1 MTGLLIVD
9 KPQGMTS
16 QTVINK
22 LRRIFDQK
30 TIGHGGTLDPMA
42 TGVLPV
48 FLGRGTKAA
57 QYVTDGDKT
66 YVARFRFGLSTDTQ
80 DITGTTLQES
90 TDYPTLEAIDAVLP
104 RFRGEILQLP
114 PMYSAVQVDGVRLY
128 KLAREG
134 REIEREARPIVIHE
148 LSHAVVPEFG
158 PRAEYEWDF
167 RVTCSKGTFIRTLCA
182 DIGDALGCG
191 ACLSALRRVHTGQ
204 FSIEEAYTLEK
215 LEELKSL
222 GELASTV
229 RSCDV
234 LFMDLPAVGL
244 TPANTERFNNGAPVY
259 LVGKKGGRY
268 RVYSQQKDFLGLG
281 IIRETDKRPE
291 LLVEKG
297 MFDEE

>member
-1 MTGLLIVD
+1 
-9 KPQGMTS
+9 
-16 QTVINK
+16 
-22 LRRIFDQK
+22 
-30 TIGHGGTLDPMA
+30 
-42 TGVLPV
+42 
-48 FLGRGTKAA
+48 
-57 QYVTDGDKT
+57 
-66 YVARFRFGLSTDTQ
+66 
-80 DITGTTLQES
+80 
-90 TDYPTLEAIDAVLP
+90 
-104 RFRGEILQLP
+104 
-114 PMYSAVQVDGVRLY
+114 MYSAVQVDGVRLY

-259 LVGKKGGRY
+259 LVGKKSGRY